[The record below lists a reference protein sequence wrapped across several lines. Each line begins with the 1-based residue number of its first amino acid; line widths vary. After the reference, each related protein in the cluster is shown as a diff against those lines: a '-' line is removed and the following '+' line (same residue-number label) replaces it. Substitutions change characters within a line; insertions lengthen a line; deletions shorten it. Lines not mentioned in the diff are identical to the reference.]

1 MKYLLYFCLILFSFI
16 FLPNLNASTYVPTD
30 NLFTSTQSDNL
41 LRMANSQIP
50 NFTNLNYIIFK
61 IEDNYYLV
69 ASDNYILNTNSIT
82 LTDTTIISAIRGTS
96 SYYGYYS
103 YNRTN
108 EDTTIINLD
117 YIVIS
122 NIETNKSVTSE
133 LFNDF
138 KFEHNVVILITFI
151 LGLIFAIF
159 LLRDRRY

>member
-1 MKYLLYFCLILFSFI
+1 MKYFLCFCLILFSFI

-30 NLFTSTQSDNL
+30 NLFSNSQSDNL
-41 LRMANSQIP
+41 IRMANSQIP
-50 NFTNLNYIIFK
+50 DFISNYYIVFQID
-61 IEDNYYLV
+61 DNYYLV
-69 ASDNYILNTNSIT
+69 TSDNYTLNTNSIT
-82 LTDTTIISAIRGTS
+82 LSDTTIISAIRETS

-108 EDTTIINLD
+108 EDTTTINLD

-122 NIETNKSVTSE
+122 NIDTNKSVSSE
-133 LFNDF
+133 LFNDL
-138 KFEHNVVILITFI
+138 KFQTEITIVIIFI

>member
-1 MKYLLYFCLILFSFI
+1 MKYLLCFCLILFSFI

-69 ASDNYILNTNSIT
+69 ASDNYTLNSNSIT

-108 EDTTIINLD
+108 EDTTTINLD

-122 NIETNKSVTSE
+122 NIDTNKSVTSE

-138 KFEHNVVILITFI
+138 KFKHNVVVLITFI

>member
-1 MKYLLYFCLILFSFI
+1 MKYLLCLFLILFSFI

-30 NLFTSTQSDNL
+30 NLFENTQSNNL
-41 LRMANSQIP
+41 IRMGSSQIRD
-50 NFTNLNYIIFK
+50 FLTNYYIVFQVD
-61 IEDNYYLV
+61 DNYYLV
-69 ASDNYILNTNSIT
+69 SSDNYTLNSNSIT

-103 YNRTN
+103 YITIN
-108 EDTTIINLD
+108 EDTTTINLD

-122 NIETNKSVTSE
+122 NIDTNKSVSSE
-133 LFNDF
+133 LFNDL
-138 KFEHNVVILITFI
+138 KFQTEIIILITFI

>member
-1 MKYLLYFCLILFSFI
+1 MINIILPIVERIEDYKTMFDYLSKRKDVKVYLG
-16 FLPNLNASTYVPTD
+16 VD
-30 NLFTSTQSDNL
+30 E
-41 LRMANSQIP
+41 R
-50 NFTNLNYIIFK
+50 FK